1 MRNKQIKFNLVLMA
15 FMAVVLVSCG
25 TGNTPNESN
34 KTKKTDP
41 CTEEGHNH
49 GSAEAS
55 KKSKHIHDADCAGDH
70 HKTEVKEA
78 APCQDHDHAQHT
90 HEAVSSDDHEGHNH
104 GAEVEID
111 AHAGHDHGTAKMNY
125 TAYSSN
131 FELFAEADPFVIGHT
146 ANILA
151 HFSTLPNYKA
161 LESGSITVS
170 LIVDGMSSSQTLAKP
185 TRKGIYSFDLK
196 AKKSG
201 KGKLVFNLVIAQKEY
216 QVEVPNITVYTNDGD
231 AGHAAAEAEVS
242 QTNAIVFTKEQ
253 SWKID
258 FATELPRIEPFGQV
272 IKTTAVVQPV
282 QSNEVVL
289 TAKSN
294 GMISIAS
301 NAILE
306 GIEVKKGDPIFQIS
320 GKGLAENNSAVRYAE
335 AKNNFEMAKS
345 EYERAI
351 VLSKDK
357 IVSEKAL
364 LEAKNRYENAKV
376 VFENL
381 EGNFSLS
388 GQIVVSPISG
398 FIKHLHVQNGQYVD
412 AGARLAMVSSDKI
425 VVLKAEVQQKYA
437 SVLGAVSSANIRS
450 MNGNNVFTLEEL
462 DGKIL
467 SYGRAANEDNHLI
480 PIYLQIENRGD
491 FMVGGFVDIYLR
503 TITNQNAITI
513 PNTALLEEQGVY
525 FVIVQITPELFEKL
539 EVKPLATDGLRTE
552 VSGITVSERVVS
564 KGAIMVKLS
573 KASGELD
580 AHSGHVH

>member
-1 MRNKQIKFNLVLMA
+1 
-15 FMAVVLVSCG
+15 
-25 TGNTPNESN
+25 
-34 KTKKTDP
+34 
-41 CTEEGHNH
+41 
-49 GSAEAS
+49 
-55 KKSKHIHDADCAGDH
+55 
-70 HKTEVKEA
+70 
-78 APCQDHDHAQHT
+78 
-90 HEAVSSDDHEGHNH
+90 
-104 GAEVEID
+104 
-111 AHAGHDHGTAKMNY
+111 
-125 TAYSSN
+125 
-131 FELFAEADPFVIGHT
+131 
-146 ANILA
+146 
-151 HFSTLPNYKA
+151 
-161 LESGSITVS
+161 
-170 LIVDGMSSSQTLAKP
+170 
-185 TRKGIYSFDLK
+185 
-196 AKKSG
+196 
-201 KGKLVFNLVIAQKEY
+201 
-216 QVEVPNITVYTNDGD
+216 
-231 AGHAAAEAEVS
+231 
-242 QTNAIVFTKEQ
+242 
-253 SWKID
+253 
-258 FATELPRIEPFGQV
+258 
-272 IKTTAVVQPV
+272 
-282 QSNEVVL
+282 
-289 TAKSN
+289 
-294 GMISIAS
+294 
-301 NAILE
+301 
-306 GIEVKKGDPIFQIS
+306 
-320 GKGLAENNSAVRYAE
+320 